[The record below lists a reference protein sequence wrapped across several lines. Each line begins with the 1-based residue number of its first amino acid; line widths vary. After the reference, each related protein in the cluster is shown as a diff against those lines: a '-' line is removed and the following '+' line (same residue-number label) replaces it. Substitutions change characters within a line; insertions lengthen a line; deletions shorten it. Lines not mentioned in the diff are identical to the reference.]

1 MFKQI
6 KRVVVMWSVV
16 ALSFATATAR
26 DIHVATNGSDASD
39 GTEAA
44 PLETIE
50 KAMEEVRPGDRI
62 LVHEGTYYPTKRIK
76 VPALNTTPELRCEL
90 RAWPDE
96 AVGKV
101 IIDGSRMNP
110 QSENEFK
117 QSRCIYVN
125 HLVNYWTFYGLVLQ
139 NAKDNGMK
147 LEGSYNIVERCTFCG
162 NNDTGLQIGMYK
174 SFSIEETQ
182 QDDLPEGLP
191 EFNPDFRY
199 CRYNKI
205 INCDSHDNADIWVYN
220 NSTGRIEAK
229 EEKKRGGDADGF
241 ACKLFPG
248 PGNEFHGCR
257 AWTNSDDNWDL
268 YMVYHP
274 VVIDH
279 CWAYNAGYYKDE
291 LIGNGNGFKLGGGGT
306 SGGIDFDKSV
316 GAHVVTN
323 CVAFRNPIK
332 GFDQNNANEGI
343 YIINCV
349 AWENGTAAGLERE
362 KTTGSLG
369 NYKFSQSFAYGDMF
383 VRNSIGWGGIGKT
396 AFNSNADMKNNLL
409 YDGGTDYSAE
419 FLSLSPE
426 DFMQKR
432 EADGSLP
439 NNNFARLVKNSTMKD
454 KGTPI
459 VDFEPK
465 RWMTK
470 EQATK
475 FGLYGVNL
483 ELTQASNITIPY
495 NDAAPDLGAF
505 ELDATYQTVDI
516 DKDEGLSTYCPKYGV
531 DFTEETEIAA
541 YKATVNDNM
550 VALTR
555 VSTVAAGEGV
565 LIRSLNGG
573 KITKKVPVDTNITA
587 NEENA
592 FVGTLQEITLQTKS
606 EDGLM
611 TNYVLA
617 KMNDNIGFYK
627 ANNTKVTAGKA
638 YLPIATGSNAAALN
652 IMFNDDLSAGII
664 IPTNGLATDETTIYN
679 LNGQRMSRPTAKGVY
694 IVNGQKFVIK

>member
-6 KRVVVMWSVV
+6 KRVVVMWGVV

-26 DIHVATNGSDASD
+26 DIHVATDGNDASN

-44 PLETIE
+44 PLKTIE
-50 KAMEEVRPGDRI
+50 KAMEQVQPGDRI
-62 LVHEGTYYPTKRIK
+62 LVHAGTYYPAKRIK

-96 AVGKV
+96 AAGKV
-101 IIDGSRMNP
+101 IIDGQNMNHTTKL
-110 QSENEFK
+110 EFK
-117 QSRCIYVN
+117 QSRCIYAN

-147 LEGSYNIVERCTFCG
+147 LEGSYNIVERCTFRW
-162 NNDTGLQIGMYK
+162 NNDTGLQIGMFK
-174 SFSIEETQ
+174 DFDIEETKSF
-182 QDDLPEGLP
+182 PISGKP
-191 EFNPDFRY
+191 EFNPNFTY

-205 INCDSHDNADIWVYN
+205 INCDSYENANAIKFDG
-220 NSTGRIEAK
+220 SADS
-229 EEKKRGGDADGF
+229 GGDADGF

-257 AWTNSDDNWDL
+257 AWQNSDDNWDL
-268 YMVYHP
+268 FMVYHP

-279 CWAYNAGYYKDE
+279 CWAYKAGALE
-291 LIGNGNGFKLGGGGT
+291 GNGNGFKLGGNK
-306 SGGIDFDKSV
+306 DFDPSV

-323 CVAFRNPIK
+323 CVAFDNSSK
-332 GFDQNNANEGI
+332 GFDQNSATEGI

-349 AWENGTAAGLERE
+349 AW
-362 KTTGSLG
+362 G
-369 NYKFSQSFAYGDMF
+369 NRINYYFPGFTYGDMV
-383 VRNSIGWGGIGKT
+383 VRNSIGWGPKEY
-396 AFNSNADMKNNLL
+396 AYSFSPRADLQYNSL
-409 YDGGTDYSAE
+409 DGANYSAE
-419 FLSLSPE
+419 FRSLSVD
-426 DFMQKR
+426 DFMASR
-432 EADGSLP
+432 ESDGSLP
-439 NNNFARLVKNSTMKD
+439 NNGFARLVENSTMKD
-454 KGTPI
+454 RGTPI
-459 VDFEPK
+459 VDFVPQRFMPE
-465 RWMTK
+465 RD
-470 EQATK
+470 ARN
-475 FGLYGVNL
+475 YGMYTGYL

-505 ELDATYQTVDI
+505 ELDATYQTVEI
-516 DKDEGLSTYCPKYGV
+516 DKDEGISTYCPKYGV
-531 DFTEETEIAA
+531 DFTNETDIAA

-565 LIRSLNGG
+565 LIRSLKGG
-573 KITKKVPVDTNITA
+573 KITKDDVPVNTTITA

-592 FVGTLQEITLQTKS
+592 FVGTLQEITLQTTS
-606 EDGLM
+606 DGM

-627 ANNTKVTAGKA
+627 ANNTKVAAGKA